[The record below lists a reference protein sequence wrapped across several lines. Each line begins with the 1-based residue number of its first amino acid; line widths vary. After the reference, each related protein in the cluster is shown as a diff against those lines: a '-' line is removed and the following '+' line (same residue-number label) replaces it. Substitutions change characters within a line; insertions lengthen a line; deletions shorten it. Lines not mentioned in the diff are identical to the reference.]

1 LTWALGEVDL
11 IKKPMSQPAVSVILP
26 VYNGEKYLPFAIES
40 VLAQTLEDYELI
52 VVDDGSADAT
62 ADIARSY
69 GSRVIYAHQENRG
82 TAGAF
87 NHGLRLATG
96 RHISWLSHDDMFMPE
111 KLAAQVA
118 VLDQSPGPAV
128 SYTDIEIIT
137 PAGDR
142 VTELRLPDYPQDQIL
157 RHILASGP
165 IGMASYSICYD
176 RRCIEE
182 VGFYSEYWRYTQDA
196 EMLVRL
202 ARRFPL
208 IRVPRVL
215 AQMRESVRPLKWE
228 REVVL
233 FFDHQINSIPF
244 AEIFPELGAGV
255 TAAERSQ
262 AYLSMG
268 DTFAGFPYPLFRVA
282 YSLYRRA
289 LRESPA
295 DARRLVRRMAG
306 LYLRRRSDRRAE
318 G

>member
-1 LTWALGEVDL
+1 
-11 IKKPMSQPAVSVILP
+11 MSSPTVSVILP
-26 VYNGEKYLPFAIES
+26 VYNGEQYLPFAIES
-40 VLAQTLEDYELI
+40 VLSQTLEDYELI

-62 ADIARSY
+62 AEIAKSY
-69 GSRVIYAHQENRG
+69 GGRVKYVHQENMG

-96 RHISWLSHDDMFMPE
+96 RYISWLSHDDMFMPE

-118 VLDQSPGPAV
+118 VLEQNPGPAV

-137 PAGDR
+137 PGGDH
-142 VTELRLPDYPQDQIL
+142 VAEMHLPEHSQDQAL
-157 RHILASGP
+157 RHVLTAGP

-176 RRCIEE
+176 RRCIEA

-228 REVVL
+228 REVVV
-233 FFDHQINSIPF
+233 FFEQQINSIPF
-244 AEIFPELGAGV
+244 AEVFPELGAGA
-255 TAAERSQ
+255 TGAERSR

-268 DTFAGFPYPLFRVA
+268 DTMASLPDPLFRVA
-282 YSLYRRA
+282 YALYRRA
-289 LRESPA
+289 LRENPS
-295 DARRLVRRMAG
+295 DARRLLRRMAG
-306 LYLRRRSDRRAE
+306 LYLRRRGERRASK